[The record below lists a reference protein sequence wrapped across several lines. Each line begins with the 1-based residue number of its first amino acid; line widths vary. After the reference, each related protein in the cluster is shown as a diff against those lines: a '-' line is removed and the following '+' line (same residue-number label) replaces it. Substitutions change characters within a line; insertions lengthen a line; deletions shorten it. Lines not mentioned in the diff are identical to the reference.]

1 MVLSY
6 LVLDADA
13 TDEYGQVFK
22 AGSAIFRGH
31 FLDFVKEL
39 RAGSIYKLN
48 NKQAFIYKDTVMFV
62 GLDLHN
68 QKSGMLLK
76 SSDHADI
83 ILSIY

>member
-1 MVLSY
+1 MLSY

-22 AGSAIFRGH
+22 AGSAIFRVH
-31 FLDFVKEL
+31 FLDFVKEFK